1 MTKGF
6 KNCIAFATLIL
17 FGAQASPQ
25 AFAQQSRIINGKP
38 ASTSTYPWLASL
50 FIVSESDSESGG
62 GCGGSLIA
70 SRWILTAAHCFLN
83 DAGNSVST
91 DAASRTSITL
101 NSTNI
106 TNLSAGAIQ
115 VGAKRIIVH
124 PNYNPDKETS
134 ANSHDFDIALIELES
149 AVNIAPIRLYT
160 GAIPGSV
167 PAIVAGWG
175 ATVGDGSTPSDNL
188 LATQL
193 ITVPENTCATAHEG
207 SITANMFCAGG
218 YTSTDTSDTC
228 QGDSGGPL
236 FVMLNDGPMQLGIT
250 SFGGS
255 ETSNCGT
262 PGLPGVYARISQLFS
277 FIHEHV
283 PTANVINSLANLKL
297 DYNTFIDAT
306 GMVAVPK
313 VYGAGSKFAVQ
324 LRLTGIIAGAY
335 HFELASA
342 EELKADVMT
351 SVPSYF
357 DEAEN
362 VLILPLVKV
371 GPDTFNV
378 RLKHLGDFKFVLVAA
393 DLP

>member
-1 MTKGF
+1 MYKKF
-6 KNCIAFATLIL
+6 KNACAITTLLL
-17 FGAQASPQ
+17 FSIQLSPAS
-25 AFAQQSRIINGKP
+25 FAQQSRIINGKP

-50 FIVSESDSESGG
+50 FIVSEGNSESGG

-83 DAGNSVST
+83 DAGDAVSA
-91 DAASRTSITL
+91 DVAPRTSITL

-106 TNLSAGAIQ
+106 TDLSAGAIQ
-115 VGAKRIIVH
+115 VAAKQVIVH
-124 PNYNPDKETS
+124 PNYNPNKETS

-149 AVNIAPIRLYT
+149 AVNIAPVRLFT
-160 GAIPGSV
+160 GAIPSAI

-193 ITVPENTCATAHEG
+193 ITIAENTCAAAHEG

-262 PGLPGVYARISQLFS
+262 PGSPGVYARISQLFS

-297 DYNTFIDAT
+297 DYNTYIDAT

-324 LRLTGIIAGAY
+324 LRLTGIIEGAY

-342 EELKADVMT
+342 EELSTDVMT

-357 DEAEN
+357 DEAAN

-378 RLKHLGDFKFVLVAA
+378 RLKHLGDFKFVLEAA